1 MERTEYVYLPNV
13 KDSWYTIRYH
23 YAASKPF
30 SRLYI
35 LYTYTP
41 VRAGRHSHWRRDGH
55 LQFGA
60 GSRNP
65 PRRRHDHGPRATAD
79 RLRATSTARTRR
91 VSLACRAGGGQTDCL
106 HPNHIL
112 YLGAGCWGRQR
123 VRMLPDTTCHAPSHA
138 TCARS
143 CHFCAARS
151 MARSGHT
158 QTTLA

>member
-1 MERTEYVYLPNV
+1 MYLPNV
-13 KDSWYTIRYH
+13 KDSWYTIRYN

-35 LYTYTP
+35 HIHLCGRGGTATGAETDTCSSEQ
-41 VRAGRHSHWRRDGH
+41 VAGILPGD
-55 LQFGA
+55 
-60 GSRNP
+60 
-65 PRRRHDHGPRATAD
+65 GPRATAD

-151 MARSGHT
+151 GHT
-158 QTTLA
+158 QTSTLA